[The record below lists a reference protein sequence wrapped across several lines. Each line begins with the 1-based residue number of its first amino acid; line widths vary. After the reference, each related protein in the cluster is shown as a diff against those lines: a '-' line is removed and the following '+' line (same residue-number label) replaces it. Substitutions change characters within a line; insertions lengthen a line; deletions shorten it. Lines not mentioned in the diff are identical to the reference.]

1 MSRRMYKKISDY
13 GIIGNSRTLAL
24 VGNDGSIDWLCLPY
38 MDSPSVFAA
47 ILDENKGGRFSIKPA
62 GAWDSVVRYE
72 SGTNILN
79 TMFRTRDGIMK
90 LVDFMA
96 VSMEREQ
103 GHEHEVSEIYRHVE
117 ITQGELI
124 VEGLFGPR
132 FDYSRQATSLELKNG
147 ALVARGLN
155 DTLVLNCTH
164 GNWVIQDEG
173 ATASWHLKEGDRLW
187 FRLCH
192 GNDDERKLHEK
203 EGEDALEETRK
214 YWCGW
219 LDKNETGIELDLGN
233 YRPLVD
239 RSALVLKL
247 LEFKPTGAI
256 AAAATT
262 SLPETIGG
270 VRNWDYRFSWIRDSA
285 LTIDAL
291 YNVGHLK
298 EMEAYLRWMESVI
311 RQSGPELRI
320 LYGLR
325 EDSKTAE
332 EELSHL
338 EGYKGSSPVR
348 IGNGAH
354 DQKQLDIYGEIMDAA
369 LKLSNYVGKID
380 FDLWP
385 FLRDIC
391 NTVVK
396 EWKNK
401 DSGIW
406 EVRGGP
412 YHFVYSKIMCWTA
425 LDRGITIA
433 RRYGFPADLDQWTS
447 IRTQIRE
454 EVLEKGWNE
463 TKKSF
468 VQHYESDALDA
479 SNLLIPFYGF
489 LEYDDPR
496 MISTVEAICRELT
509 NEEGLV
515 FRYKAEDGLPGA
527 EGVFLVCTFW
537 LVDNFIG
544 QKRFEEAQN
553 LLTRLENTA
562 NHLGLFSEEYDG
574 FWKEALGN
582 FPQAFTHIGFV
593 NSVIFLH
600 KTRAEAGK
608 TIPETTF
615 FQKIEHKVLITRKY
629 PLNDGNP
636 SGKPDS
642 TDIVKDLKHLMNT
655 LRGAYFR
662 VAEGRIA
669 YEEMAGSRIY
679 HEYLK
684 CSLYLNQFDL
694 TSLKTRNEK
703 LAFWI
708 NLFNVLVIHGV
719 IELGIYDSV
728 KEIPRFFRR
737 ISYRINGMVF
747 TADDI
752 EHGILRGNHRLPHS
766 MFKPFG
772 NNDPR
777 LRYIIEKTDPRI
789 HFALVCASQSCP
801 PIDIYTGENLDEDLA
816 ISGKTFL
823 NSGGIQLDPK
833 NRKAKLSR
841 VLKWYGQDFGKTP
854 AERLRFIAPYL
865 YNEKDR
871 RFLEEKAGD
880 IQIEYEP
887 YDWRLNRL
895 SP

>member
-1 MSRRMYKKISDY
+1 MYKKIRDY

-38 MDSPSVFAA
+38 MDSPSVFAG
-47 ILDENKGGRFSIKPA
+47 ILDKNKGGRFSISPA
-62 GAWDSVVRYE
+62 GDWDSVVRYLP
-72 SGTNILN
+72 GTNILE
-79 TMFRTRDGIMK
+79 TMFRTRRGIMK
-90 LVDFMA
+90 LVDFMP
-96 VSMEREQ
+96 VSRNNERE
-103 GHEHEVSEIYRHVE
+103 HENEGSEIYRYVE
-117 ITQGELI
+117 ATQGELT
-124 VEGLFGPR
+124 VEGLFAPR
-132 FDYSRQATSLELKNG
+132 FDYARQATSLELKDG
-147 ALVARGLN
+147 ALVARGPN
-155 DTLVLNCTH
+155 DMLVLCNTH
-164 GNWVIQDEG
+164 GGWTIQGEG
-173 ATASWHLKEGDRLW
+173 AKASWHIKKGGCLW
-187 FRLCH
+187 FRLNH
-192 GNDDERKLHEK
+192 GENGLRKLHEK
-203 EGEDALEETRK
+203 EGENALEETRK
-214 YWCGW
+214 YWCEW
-219 LDKNETGIELDLGN
+219 LDKNETGIKLDLEN
-233 YRPLVD
+233 FRSMVD

-285 LTIDAL
+285 FTIDAF
-291 YNVGHLK
+291 YNVGHLE
-298 EMEAYLRWMESVI
+298 EMEDYLRWVESVI
-311 RQSGPELRI
+311 RQSGPELSI

-354 DQKQLDIYGEIMDAA
+354 GQNQLDIFGEIMDAA

-380 FDLWP
+380 FNLWP

-391 NTVVK
+391 NTVVN
-396 EWKNK
+396 EWQNK
-401 DSGIW
+401 DFGIW

-433 RRYGFPADLDQWTS
+433 RRYGFPADLDLWTS
-447 IRTQIRE
+447 LKTRIRE
-454 EVLEKGWNE
+454 EVLEKGWDE
-463 TKKSF
+463 KKKSF

-489 LEYDDPR
+489 LDYDDPR

-515 FRYKAEDGLPGA
+515 YRYKAEDGLPGT

-537 LVDNFIG
+537 LVDNFTG

-553 LLTRLENTA
+553 LLKRLEHTA

-574 FWKEALGN
+574 FWREALGN
-582 FPQAFTHIGFV
+582 FPQAFTHIGFI
-593 NSVIFLH
+593 NSVVSLC
-600 KTRAEAGK
+600 KNRGQDK
-608 TIPETTF
+608 KVIPEKTF
-615 FQKIEHKVLITRKY
+615 LQKLEQKMLITRKY
-629 PLNDGNP
+629 SLNDGNL

-662 VAEGRIA
+662 AAEGRIA

-679 HEYLK
+679 RDYVK
-684 CSLYLNQFDL
+684 CSLHLDHFDL
-694 TSLKTRNEK
+694 ATLKTRNEQ

-719 IELGIYDSV
+719 IELGIRNSV

-737 ISYRINGMVF
+737 VYYRIGGMIF

-752 EHGILRGNHRLPHS
+752 EHGILRSNQRLPLS

-772 NNDPR
+772 SNDPR
-777 LRYIIEKTDPRI
+777 ICHIIEKTDPRI
-789 HFALVCASQSCP
+789 HFALVCASLSCP
-801 PIDIYTGENLDEDLA
+801 PIDIYTAENLDEDLT

-823 NSGGIQLDPK
+823 NSGGIQIDRE
-833 NRKAKLSR
+833 NRKVKLSR
-841 VLKWYGQDFGKTP
+841 VFKWYGKDFGKTQE
-854 AERLRFIAPYL
+854 ERLRFIAPYL
-865 YNEKDR
+865 YNEKNQY
-871 RFLEEKAGD
+871 FLKENAGEV
-880 IQIEYEP
+880 QIEYQS
-887 YDWRLNRL
+887 YDWRLNRT
-895 SP
+895 